1 MLTYE
6 DCVGLAGLTE
16 AEIETTVRRQRIPMI
31 VAIGCCLAG
40 KDAGADLIQR
50 IVRDAFEPKLDWQ
63 RILADF
69 RATHPMPECE
79 IA

>member
-16 AEIETTVRRQRIPMI
+16 AEIETTARRQRIPMI
-31 VAIGCCLAG
+31 VAIGCCLAC
-40 KDAGADLIQR
+40 KDEDADLIQWT
-50 IVRDAFEPKLDWQ
+50 VRDAFEPALDWK
-63 RILADF
+63 RVLANF
-69 RATHPMPECE
+69 RATHPTLEYE